1 MTTRFDLD
9 TALARIDDTTF
20 EGRVSRAW
28 WVFRGPNG
36 GYLAAM
42 LLRALVE
49 ATADRERAPRS
60 LTVHYLE
67 APREGPVRIM
77 TAVERRGR
85 SLSTVTARMTQD
97 DRLVAIAV
105 GALSK
110 AWPAPAYADAVM
122 PEVPPPEACPDAVR
136 PGEVPPIFTQVETR
150 WAIGSPPFT
159 VDSAANVGGWIR
171 LVEPRPL
178 DALLATALM
187 DFWLPSMF
195 NRLGS
200 VTRVPTVDLTVHLRA
215 DLPPASARD
224 EDWYL
229 VSFRSR
235 LAAEGFAEED
245 GELWSRDG
253 RLLAQSRQL
262 ALLLAPRPGS
272 AGRGHQRGADGSG
285 AVAEL
290 GGDDP

>member
-1 MTTRFDLD
+1 MTSRFDLD
-9 TALARIDDTTF
+9 TALARVDDSTF
-20 EGRVSRAW
+20 EGRISRAW

-60 LTVHYLE
+60 LTVHYLDS
-67 APREGPVRIM
+67 PREGPVRVT
-77 TAVERRGR
+77 TAVERSGR
-85 SLSTVTARMTQD
+85 SLSTVTARMTQA
-97 DRLVAIAV
+97 DRLVAIAL

-110 AWPAPAYADAVM
+110 ARPAPAYADAVM
-122 PEVPPPEACPDAVR
+122 PEVPPPELCTAAVR
-136 PGEVPPIFTQVETR
+136 PGEVPPIFSRTETR
-150 WAIGSPPFT
+150 WAIGAQPFT
-159 VDSAANVGGWIR
+159 ADSPAHVGGWIR
-171 LVEPRPL
+171 LAEPRPL
-178 DALLATALM
+178 DALLATAFM

-200 VTRVPTVDLTVHLRA
+200 VTGVPTVDLTVHLRA
-215 DLPPASARD
+215 ELPPAHARD
-224 EDWYL
+224 DDWYL
-229 VSFRSR
+229 ASFRSR

-262 ALLLAPRPGS
+262 ALVLAPR
-272 AGRGHQRGADGSG
+272 A
-285 AVAEL
+285 
-290 GGDDP
+290 

>member
-1 MTTRFDLD
+1 VTTRFDLD
-9 TALARIDDTTF
+9 TALTRVDDTTF
-20 EGRVSRAW
+20 EGRIARAW

-49 ATADRERAPRS
+49 ATADGERAPRS

-67 APREGPVRIM
+67 APAEGPVRVT

-97 DRLVAIAV
+97 GRLVAIAI

-122 PEVPPPEACPDAVR
+122 PDVPPPEQCTDAVR

-150 WAIGSPPFT
+150 WAIGVRPPFT
-159 VDSAANVGGWIR
+159 ADAAAHVGGWIR
-171 LVEPRPL
+171 LVEPRRL
-178 DALLATALM
+178 DAVLATAMM

-195 NRLGS
+195 NRIGLVAG
-200 VTRVPTVDLTVHLRA
+200 VPTIDLTVHLRA
-215 DLPPASARD
+215 ALPPADAHD
-224 EDWYL
+224 DDWYL
-229 VSFRSR
+229 VTFSSR
-235 LAAEGFAEED
+235 LSAEGFAEED

-262 ALLLAPRPGS
+262 ALVLAAR
-272 AGRGHQRGADGSG
+272 A
-285 AVAEL
+285 
-290 GGDDP
+290 